1 MEYYVIGEREL
12 VLGFML
18 AGVKGD
24 AVSNRQEALDSFN
37 KMTGQISALSPR
49 ENSSSGTSFS
59 GALVPQDRPK
69 VLILTEDVA
78 DMLSKEIQSWQM
90 GGKSPLIVEIPGL
103 QGHIQGRKTLT
114 DSIREAVG
122 IQI

>member
-1 MEYYVIGEREL
+1 LEYFVIGEREL
-12 VLGFML
+12 VLGFKL
-18 AGVKGD
+18 VGVKGK

-37 KMTGQISALSPR
+37 KMTGQLSSV
-49 ENSSSGTSFS
+49 NSY
-59 GALVPQDRPK
+59 AEQDRPK

-78 DMLSKEIQSWQM
+78 DMLDEEVQSWQM
-90 GGKSPLIVEIPGL
+90 KGKAPLIVEIPGL

-122 IQI
+122 IQV